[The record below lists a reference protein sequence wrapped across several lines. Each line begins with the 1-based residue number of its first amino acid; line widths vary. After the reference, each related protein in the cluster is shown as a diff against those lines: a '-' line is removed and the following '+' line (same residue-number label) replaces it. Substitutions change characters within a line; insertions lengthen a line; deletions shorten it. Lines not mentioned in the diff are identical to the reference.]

1 MLRAALT
8 KLWLALPDT
17 RLAAGLT
24 LRLSEAEV
32 ETDACTSDPLVA
44 LVLSTSEVEA

>member
-1 MLRAALT
+1 MLTTALA

-24 LRLSEAEV
+24 LRLSDAEV
-32 ETDACTSDPLVA
+32 EVDT
-44 LVLSTSEVEA
+44 EA

>member
-1 MLRAALT
+1 MLDA
-8 KLWLALPDT
+8 K
-17 RLAAGLT
+17 LAAGLVSA
-24 LRLSEAEV
+24 LSDADVEV